1 MQFGIQKEG
10 WLGLFLVNGGL
21 ICFHSV
27 LSCSLHMNKTWV
39 ALNTSTLS
47 EVVV

>member
-21 ICFHSV
+21 ISI
-27 LSCSLHMNKTWV
+27 LSCSLYMNKTWV
-39 ALNTSTLS
+39 TLNTSTLS
-47 EVVV
+47 EVV